1 MKKFLSILLI
11 LIYSTASFGMSVK
24 EYYCCG
30 KLSSVSVSFNTAGKI
45 QKDATKNGGCCKTKW
60 HVSKVNEK
68 HIASDALALSAKH
81 FTAVDFV
88 VPYSIDICGFINTHP
103 VKANAIH
110 GPPLVYDATPIYIYN
125 CVFRI

>member
-1 MKKFLSILLI
+1 MKKILSILLI
-11 LIYSTASFGMSVK
+11 IIYSSAVFGMSVK

-45 QKDATKNGGCCKTKW
+45 DEPKKGGCCKTKF
-60 HVSKVNEK
+60 HVSKVKEN
-68 HIASDALALSAKH
+68 HIASDAVAFNTKH
-81 FTAVDFV
+81 FSHTDFII
-88 VPYSIDICGFINTHP
+88 PYTIDICRFTGSLP

-110 GPPLVYDATPIYIYN
+110 GPPLVYDSTPIYIYN